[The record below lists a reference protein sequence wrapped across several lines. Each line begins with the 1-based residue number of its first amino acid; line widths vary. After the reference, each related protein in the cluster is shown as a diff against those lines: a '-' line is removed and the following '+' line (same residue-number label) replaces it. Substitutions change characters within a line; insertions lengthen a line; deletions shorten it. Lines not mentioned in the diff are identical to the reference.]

1 MDPFAPPPRRR
12 RSNTFAR
19 TRPIDVD
26 VVIDVDADD
35 DTHDHSSGA
44 AVQSDTHTN
53 LGSAS
58 PLLPSPD
65 SFYVNQHPVRSSFQE
80 GSDLLSVHQPSSA
93 FHSAS
98 IPYPPTAQIFTRT
111 SSEEAPND
119 IDTGHT
125 IGPNMVD
132 ASNGVT
138 SASVCI
144 SVNLSADDLVHQPAN
159 NGIGKINPN
168 NTVQPAHAKGGFK
181 QVLTL
186 QQIPSSAPLDLIENN
201 VTVVDQPLSPQNQD
215 VRATFTNN
223 GPSSDD
229 PMNNSDCPSTPR
241 EIRTFEQPNPRQTT
255 HTSVPQST
263 TSVRDSPEI
272 CAQDNSALQASVAT
286 PSEPSIFDGL
296 KNGAAG
302 SHLLKQPP
310 SESRAEPNIKNNIP
324 RSCSTAD
331 SEGKG
336 HPAFTQ
342 LDSSLAHA
350 ETIRFTRI
358 KSSLTEAKRQTSVD
372 VDVKPAKPPARAGDT
387 TGTNEIEPGPTAQMN
402 ENKASLP
409 KSGAASD
416 FDSGVGTFSED
427 NFAKATPS
435 FPNAKDTDLP
445 STEDMNVD
453 LMRAPDHEITGEAIL
468 STHDVTEG
476 VDSLTCVEQGQA
488 LALQLT
494 AHGNTD
500 PVTGSEVY
508 LSVNQKDLFHARESH
523 LNSVTNKLLP
533 VQHHEVSPGI
543 KTTTVADLAPA
554 VKTTT
559 VADMAPAVNSH
570 PPIESFTP
578 PRLNHGC
585 QDTFEGIEMF
595 GLNNSFAKVPPTTT
609 RKPDAM
615 HLVEREMCRT
625 KIPKGNLNQ
634 KQSKPLE
641 RPANVEIVR
650 IDSPIDL
657 DGSSS
662 AEEEDPIPIYTI
674 SDDDDGEHSD
684 VEIVKEFSADSVV
697 SDNVKSAMT
706 RLHFENVSV
715 AIPRFTRCEPPS
727 ADDLAVLQAIADVF
741 KEDAVRMKKAHVDCN
756 RSRNVLVVVSTVHR
770 ADKLDRFFHTHSEL
784 NAIRHGIQNRMRNS
798 RAATRRGR
806 EDAPFSSVFSSS
818 DVVVTTDKAVCR
830 HCDRHSLN
838 LRDVSLIVLDTAEY
852 MWNRSHPASRFLR
865 DYYRALPEFV
875 RPRIL
880 AIVRRAMRPG
890 ETAPIEY
897 NTFTRFV
904 PSASRGVVWKS
915 CYGKGPRKLE
925 HELLDVE
932 YVHYRDNCD
941 ETIYIQGRKL
951 APPRA
956 TDRREFTPLDSVVDE
971 VGPLGVAL
979 YRNKAMFKRRQRA
992 NGTESFRD
1000 ESNKKIQLSGD
1011 HDILGLSQKMLSL
1024 LNELYEAYRASTEVD
1039 ALMAII
1045 YAGKPAVACA
1055 VCEVINSMPVFTDL
1069 IVRVVVGN
1077 SRSEAKSLSSFD
1089 GFEYR
1094 DWQGEDT
1101 DDDEVSS
1108 FTSREIDVL
1117 IVSENYVK
1125 GAANRPLPACPLVIR
1140 FDGSEANPMI
1150 DGGGG
1155 RCRVIVFKDHT
1166 RRGDPTAEMGGDHL
1180 TDVEEVRIEKGNQL
1194 SPSVIPTSHANIVDV
1209 NEKPHV
1215 PHADSTGR
1223 ILDAVESRPSSQV
1236 CPGPRQHTSKEERR
1250 NLEFTATETY
1260 YCRPPASLLGLD
1272 SERGGR
1278 VYLYRILL
1286 YSEGTLTNASAAPKF
1301 MQSGLENFA
1310 VALSEKLFEQ
1320 DTVLSLKDYHIG
1332 CGNGTS
1338 VEGSIRLIYQGLITL
1353 TREKLDMV
1361 QRYTTR
1367 LFNLVDSTYTEE
1379 EFVWDSNLAKSAN
1392 VNDPTHISFLRRY
1405 LVLPVIS
1412 CNNKTEANPVTR
1424 TVEHADNPVA
1434 ELESREAILKRYF
1447 GDPPSNATPISSIV
1461 KVDWKAIEMILSLC
1475 NRDKHVEELN
1485 PSELVDR
1492 AGLTTFEGQIL
1503 FSSFPHESVVLAGKL
1518 QYDVSPLS
1526 TISRSRKFFLNDDGT
1541 LKPCSDL
1548 SYLTKVEATEESI
1561 RRQKCATGSKRN
1573 LLDPDGVEV
1582 SSPECKGDPGF
1593 VNTSKDPKLIPV
1605 RWCEQD
1611 QALVPT
1617 GEPVYAEKEASRFDC
1632 ERNVLKKRKYWTC
1645 SVRYKIEYYFNR
1657 FYREHIRQLDQ
1668 PLLLAALPRR
1678 ANLSEF
1684 VDIIRGKRISD
1695 IAADIVQSKGEKRY
1709 LVPELCR
1716 TYPISSGMLFLP
1728 CALHFIEQHLSIC
1741 ELRSLFDPHVG
1752 VVGETAHLVR
1762 AVTPCFRN
1770 NKTNYE
1776 RLEFLGD
1783 SLFKLACTTRLMR
1796 LFVHADEGILTK
1808 ERNKAVANTVLK
1820 KCGQKMRIFNYF
1832 RFHQETDSD
1841 WRPPGTDT
1849 RGPGR
1854 KFQMKAVAD
1863 VVEALCGAYF
1873 EIGVAQALANTGS
1886 RKSSAKRAKLEVS
1899 LSYDGSD
1906 SSEFSD
1912 SDTQW
1917 IQDSDSEVPIVIDDE
1932 NGSDD
1937 DIDTGK
1943 KTKKRKTSETGLGMN
1958 RRRFTVSSV
1967 CHGYEVGAKFL
1978 ERIGALD
1985 SKEPTLEELL
1995 TTTIQSINPK
2005 SAKVAVEGDELFP
2018 SDMRL
2023 NNSNWDQKYSKVEGI
2038 LDYEFRQRSLL
2049 ICALTHGSYI
2059 KAGGKV
2065 PRTETYERLEFL
2077 GDAVADFF
2085 VACHLYERYPECS
2098 PGELTDLKGN
2108 VVSNESFARVTVT
2121 NGIHNFLD
2129 HNSGTL
2135 AMEISAFVQS
2145 LPQDLTVGGDGSHSV
2160 RKKDYGEVTAPKA
2173 LGDVFEAIVGAVF
2186 VDAGL
2191 GPAWRVCSKL
2201 LRDSLRINADRERH
2215 DLHPINELADKVR
2228 RVWGIVGDLKFKDEY
2243 ISQNKKKV
2251 AIYILGEKVA
2261 TGIGNIAKRA
2271 RLLAARN
2278 ALTFLSNEDINS
2290 EGAKMRAW
2298 LMTKG
2303 LQELRR
2309 VRQCMA

>member
-26 VVIDVDADD
+26 VVIDVDADA
-35 DTHDHSSGA
+35 DTRDHSSGA
-44 AVQSDTHTN
+44 AVQNDTYTN
-53 LGSAS
+53 PDSAS
-58 PLLPSPD
+58 PPLPSPD
-65 SFYVNQHPVRSSFQE
+65 SLYVNQHPGQASFQE
-80 GSDLLSVHQPSSA
+80 GFDHLSVHQPSSA

-98 IPYPPTAQIFTRT
+98 FFCSQAAQICTEA
-111 SSEEAPND
+111 SLEEASND
-119 IDTGHT
+119 VGTGH
-125 IGPNMVD
+125 IISSNMAD
-132 ASNGVT
+132 ASNGIT
-138 SASVCI
+138 SASVCN
-144 SVNLSADDLVHQPAN
+144 SVNLSADDLVHQPTN
-159 NGIGKINPN
+159 TGTGKINCN
-168 NTVQPAHAKGGFK
+168 NTIQPAVEDAPK
-181 QVLTL
+181 QDLTL
-186 QQIPSSAPLDLIENN
+186 QKNPSSAPLDLTKNN
-201 VTVVDQPLSPQNQD
+201 ITVAEQFLSPQNQD
-215 VRATFTNN
+215 GRIAFTDN
-223 GPSSDD
+223 GSSSDGLVIK
-229 PMNNSDCPSTPR
+229 SDCAPTLR
-241 EIRTFEQPNPRQTT
+241 EIRTFEQPNPGQTT
-255 HTSVPQST
+255 NTSAPQAT
-263 TSVRDSPEI
+263 TSQRDSPEI
-272 CAQDNSALQASVAT
+272 YAQDNSALPASVAT
-286 PSEPSIFDGL
+286 PSEPFSFDGL
-296 KNGAAG
+296 KNGTAE
-302 SHLLKQPP
+302 SHLSKEPP
-310 SESRAEPNIKNNIP
+310 SESLAEPNIKNNIS
-324 RSCSTAD
+324 RSLSTTD
-331 SEGKG
+331 PEGKG
-336 HPAFTQ
+336 HPAFSQ
-342 LDSSLAHA
+342 IDFSAEHA
-350 ETIRFTRI
+350 EIIRYTGI
-358 KSSLTEAKRQTSVD
+358 NSSLTKAKRETSVD
-372 VDVKPAKPPARAGDT
+372 VNVKLVKPPAGGGDIS
-387 TGTNEIEPGPTAQMN
+387 GTIEVESGSTAQVN
-402 ENKASLP
+402 NKVSLS
-409 KSGAASD
+409 KDGVASD
-416 FDSGVGTFSED
+416 FDSGMGTFLED
-427 NFAKATPS
+427 NFAKETPT
-435 FPNAKDTDLP
+435 FHNAKDTDP
-445 STEDMNVD
+445 PTTEDMNID
-453 LMRAPDHEITGEAIL
+453 STKASNHEIAGEAIL
-468 STHDVTEG
+468 STYDVTER
-476 VDSLTCVEQGQA
+476 VDTLTCVEPNQTPAPQCA
-488 LALQLT
+488 T
-494 AHGNTD
+494 HCDTD
-500 PVTGSEVY
+500 PVTGLEVY
-508 LSVNQKDLFHARESH
+508 MRGNQKDLFRARESH
-523 LNSVTNKLLP
+523 LNSTTNKLLP
-533 VQHHEVSPGI
+533 VQHYEVSRGI
-543 KTTTVADLAPA
+543 ETAA
-554 VKTTT
+554 V
-559 VADMAPAVNSH
+559 VDMTPTLNSH
-570 PPIESFTP
+570 LPIESFTS
-578 PRLNHGC
+578 RLNNGC
-585 QDTFEGIEMF
+585 QDTREDSEKF
-595 GLNNSFAKVPPTTT
+595 GLNVSSDKVPLTAT
-609 RKPDAM
+609 RNPDAT
-615 HLVEREMCRT
+615 HPVEREMCRI
-625 KIPKGNLNQ
+625 KIPNENLNQ
-634 KQSKPLE
+634 KQFNSLK
-641 RPANVEIVR
+641 RPASEEIVR
-650 IDSPIDL
+650 VDSPIDL

-662 AEEEDPIPIYTI
+662 ADEENPIPIYTI

-706 RLHFENVSV
+706 RLHFENVAV
-715 AIPRFTRCEPPS
+715 AIPSFTRCEPPS

-741 KEDAVRMKKAHVDCN
+741 KEDAIRMKKAHIDCN

-770 ADKLDRFFHTHSEL
+770 ADKMDRFFHTHSEL
-784 NAIRHGIQNRMRNS
+784 NAVRHGIQNRMRNS
-798 RAATRRGR
+798 RAAMRRGR

-838 LRDVSLIVLDTAEY
+838 LRDVSLVVLDTAEF

-880 AIVRRAMRPG
+880 AIVRRTMRPG

-904 PSASRGVVWKS
+904 PSPSRGVVWKS
-915 CYGKGPRKLE
+915 CYGKGPRKME

-951 APPRA
+951 AAPRA

-992 NGTESFRD
+992 NGMGCFRD

-1011 HDILGLSQKMLSL
+1011 HDILGLSQKTLSL

-1077 SRSEAKSLSSFD
+1077 SRSESNSLSSFD

-1125 GAANRPLPACPLVIR
+1125 GAENRPLPACPLVIR

-1166 RRGDPTAEMGGDHL
+1166 RRGDPTAEMSGEHL
-1180 TDVEEVRIEKGNQL
+1180 TEVEEVRIDKGNQL
-1194 SPSVIPTSHANIVDV
+1194 PPPVIPTSHANIVDV
-1209 NEKPHV
+1209 HEKSHV
-1215 PHADSTGR
+1215 PHADSVGT
-1223 ILDAVESRPSSQV
+1223 ILDAIEARPSSQI
-1236 CPGPRQHTSKEERR
+1236 CSGPRQHTSKEERR

-1260 YCRPPASLLGLD
+1260 YCRPPACLLGLD
-1272 SERGGR
+1272 SGAGGR

-1286 YSEGTLTNASAAPKF
+1286 YSEGTSTNASAAPKF

-1353 TREKLDMV
+1353 TKEKLDMV

-1405 LVLPVIS
+1405 LVLPVIT
-1412 CNNKTEANPVTR
+1412 CNNKTEANPVSR
-1424 TVEHADNPVA
+1424 TVEQADSPVP
-1434 ELESREAILKRYF
+1434 EMEGREVILKRYF
-1447 GDPPSNATPISSIV
+1447 GDPPNNVAPFSSIV

-1485 PSELVDR
+1485 PLELVDR
-1492 AGLTTFEGQIL
+1492 AGLNTFEGQIL

-1561 RRQKCATGSKRN
+1561 RRQRCSTGSKQN
-1573 LLDPDGVEV
+1573 LLDADGVEV
-1582 SSPECKGDPGF
+1582 SSSECKGDSGF
-1593 VNTSKDPKLIPV
+1593 VNASKNPRLIPV

-1617 GEPVYAEKEASRFDC
+1617 GEPAYAEKEASRFDC
-1632 ERNVLKKRKYWTC
+1632 ERNILKKRKYWTC
-1645 SVRYKIEYYFNR
+1645 SVRYEIEYYFNR
-1657 FYREHIRQLDQ
+1657 FYRECIRQLDQ

-1684 VDIIRGKRISD
+1684 VDIIRGKHISD
-1695 IAADIVQSKGEKRY
+1695 LAADIVQSKGEKRY

-1716 TYPISSGMLFLP
+1716 VYPISSGMLFLP

-1752 VVGETAHLVR
+1752 VIGDTAYLVR

-1783 SLFKLACTTRLMR
+1783 SLFKLACTTRLMK

-1820 KCGQKMRIFNYF
+1820 KCGQRMRIYNYF

-1873 EIGVAQALANTGS
+1873 EIGVVQALENRDS

-1899 LSYDGSD
+1899 HSYDEID
-1906 SSEFSD
+1906 SGESSD

-1917 IQDSDSEVPIVIDDE
+1917 IQDSDLEVPIVIDDE

-1937 DIDTGK
+1937 DDDDDGDTGE
-1943 KTKKRKTSETGLGMN
+1943 KTKKRKISESGLGTS
-1958 RRRFTVSSV
+1958 RKRFTVSSV
-1967 CHGYEVGAKFL
+1967 CYGYGVGAKFL
-1978 ERIGALD
+1978 ECIGALD
-1985 SKEPTLEELL
+1985 SKEPTHEELL
-1995 TTTIQSINPK
+1995 KTTIQSINPK
-2005 SAKVAVEGDELFP
+2005 RAKVTVEGEELFP
-2018 SDMRL
+2018 SDLRL

-2038 LDYEFRQRSLL
+2038 LNYEFKRRSLL

-2059 KAGGKV
+2059 KGGGKV

-2160 RKKDYGEVTAPKA
+2160 RKKDYGEFTAPKA

-2191 GPAWRVCSKL
+2191 GEAWRVCSKL
-2201 LRDSLRINADRERH
+2201 LRDSLRINADRGRH

-2228 RVWGIVGDLKFKDEY
+2228 RVWGIIGDLKFRDEY
-2243 ISQNKKKV
+2243 IPQNKKKV

-2261 TGIGNIAKRA
+2261 TGIANIAKRA

-2290 EGAKMRAW
+2290 EGAKMRAR
-2298 LMTKG
+2298 LMAKG
-2303 LQELRR
+2303 LQELQR